1 MYLPRHF
8 EEDRI
13 EILAEF
19 LRDHPF
25 ATLVSLAGDG
35 LIATH
40 LPLLWDAE
48 PTPFGT
54 LTGHF
59 ARPNP
64 HGREARAEVE
74 SLAIFHGPHAYVSP
88 SWYASKREHGKVV
101 PTWNYTAVHAYGSLR
116 TIDDPQWLRAFVT
129 RLTDLQEGRFSD
141 PWLVTDAPEAFVSQH
156 GERHRWDRD
165 ADPAPGGEVEAQP
178 EPLRDGS
185 RRRDLGP
192 AGPRRHRLP
201 GRGEGDGRP
210 PSRQVAL
217 VFPAQARI

>member
-13 EILAEF
+13 EVAAEL

-40 LPLLWDAE
+40 LPLLWD
-48 PTPFGT
+48 PTPAPFGT

-64 HGREARAEVE
+64 HGRETRPEVE

-101 PTWNYTAVHAYGSLR
+101 PTWNYIAVHAYGSLR
-116 TIDDPQWLRAFVT
+116 TIDDPEWLRAFVT
-129 RLTDLQEGRFSD
+129 RLTGLQEAGFAD
-141 PWLVTDAPEAFVSQH
+141 PWHVTDAPEAFVTNMLNGIVGLEMRVRRLEGKWKLSQN
-156 GERHRWDRD
+156 RSAADRAGVIEGLRTR
-165 ADPAPGGEVEAQP
+165 ADPGSLAVAREMSV
-178 EPLRDGS
+178 LRN
-185 RRRDLGP
+185 RK
-192 AGPRRHRLP
+192 
-201 GRGEGDGRP
+201 
-210 PSRQVAL
+210 
-217 VFPAQARI
+217 

>member
-13 EILAEF
+13 EVAAEL

-40 LPLLWDAE
+40 LPLLWD
-48 PTPFGT
+48 PTPAPFGT

-64 HGREARAEVE
+64 HGRETRPEVE

-101 PTWNYTAVHAYGSLR
+101 PTWNYAVVHAHGR
-116 TIDDPQWLRAFVT
+116 PRFIDDREWLRGFVT
-129 RLTDLQEGRFSD
+129 ALTNRHESGRPD
-141 PWLVTDAPEAFVSQH
+141 PWQVTDAPADYVESMLGAIVGLEIPITRLVGKWKMSQN
-156 GERHRWDRD
+156 R
-165 ADPAPGGEVEAQP
+165 
-178 EPLRDGS
+178 
-185 RRRDLGP
+185 
-192 AGPRRHRLP
+192 
-201 GRGEGDGRP
+201 
-210 PSRQVAL
+210 
-217 VFPAQARI
+217 PAQDRGGVVDGLRREGGQAGATIADIVHRHA